1 MKRKFICFAAI
12 LIFCGCSSDSYNES
26 NENSVLKI
34 QFSYD
39 KFASVESKLN
49 AIFENGE
56 TNLPTTRASDIS
68 SIDPLEEQQMT
79 EEIMQA
85 LQPLVADG
93 AAIRDA
99 ILNNTGNE
107 FPDMTETERTQIQNL
122 NDAGLAGLAYMAAAL
137 STIQE
142 DTPID
147 QRNGSERDHP
157 ILYRDCISKAIGLD
171 VLSGTYNY
179 ITGTAGLT
187 TATTMRTLAKAFFK
201 RTWGWVSVAW
211 ALYDYGQCVK
221 EKKYDCTYVVPIS
234 DLERAAEKEEISC
247 IIFPMETP

>member
-1 MKRKFICFAAI
+1 MKRKFIYFATI

-39 KFASVESKLN
+39 KFASAESKLN

-137 STIQE
+137 STI
-142 DTPID
+142 
-147 QRNGSERDHP
+147 
-157 ILYRDCISKAIGLD
+157 
-171 VLSGTYNY
+171 
-179 ITGTAGLT
+179 
-187 TATTMRTLAKAFFK
+187 
-201 RTWGWVSVAW
+201 
-211 ALYDYGQCVK
+211 
-221 EKKYDCTYVVPIS
+221 
-234 DLERAAEKEEISC
+234 
-247 IIFPMETP
+247 